1 MVALRPTSTISASS
15 TKKLFSSKVSTKKG
29 KIFHA
34 LEVEEYNEN
43 LTKVTNTLPST
54 SKSTTSTNAPIS
66 STMSTRNNSGE
77 HTFFLSLQQ
86 AIVGDTVVLG
96 Y

>member
-1 MVALRPTSTISASS
+1 M
-15 TKKLFSSKVSTKKG
+15 STKKG

-54 SKSTTSTNAPIS
+54 LKSTTSTNAPIS
-66 STMSTRNNSGE
+66 STMSTRNNSGNT
-77 HTFFLSLQQ
+77 HSFSLSLQQ

>member
-1 MVALRPTSTISASS
+1 M
-15 TKKLFSSKVSTKKG
+15 VSTKKG

-54 SKSTTSTNAPIS
+54 SKPTTSTNATIS

-77 HTFFLSLQQ
+77 HTFFLSLYKLLSVIQ
-86 AIVGDTVVLG
+86 L